1 MATCNT
7 ANYLANLLTSLG
19 KSDYTINI
27 SDFSNRLKKESI
39 PRKYKMISFDVKNLF
54 TSVPLDETISI
65 ILRKIYDEGEIK
77 INIPR
82 NVTNEMFLLCM
93 KHVHFTF
100 NRDIHI
106 QLDGVAMGSP
116 LGLLLANIFM
126 CSLEKLIARK
136 LKDCLV
142 HWKRYVD
149 DTHAYIDPGKIDC
162 VMKKLNTYHQ
172 QIQFTYELEKYQR
185 ILFLDVSIRRLT
197 NGKLGTTVFRKG
209 RNTDV

>member
-7 ANYLANLLTSLG
+7 AKYLANLLTSLG
-19 KSDYTINI
+19 KSDYIINT
-27 SDFSNRLKKESI
+27 SDLINRLKKESI
-39 PRKYKMISFDVKNLF
+39 PRKYKMRSFDVKNLF

-65 ILRKIYDEGEIK
+65 ILRKIYDEGEMK

-116 LGLLLANIFM
+116 LANIFM
-126 CSLEKLIARK
+126 CSLEKSIARK

-149 DTHAYIDPGKIDC
+149 DTHAYIDPGKIDY

-185 ILFLDVSIRRLT
+185 ILFLDVSIRKLT
-197 NGKLGTTVFRKG
+197 NGKLGTTVFKKG